1 MFLENEFYLMNKD
14 DKLLNFTC
22 DDSPLGVS
30 FEEKESYSEIRPYGY
45 EGIGQWISQRQAPKH
60 RQYIADLLRM
70 CGCYN
75 LDGFIR
81 VTHALSLN
89 DTFWIK
95 PISSKLQWNDVSLYK
110 NQFDETIAKI
120 AFEGGLYGK
129 EFTTTSPEFG
139 TSGSFAKCWVKDK
152 DGIYLLKRGSEGAR
166 NAGLEPYS
174 EMYASQIANII
185 CRDSVCY
192 TVEKYHNKLASKCK
206 LFTSEQ
212 EGYVPITKFFDK
224 LVSVKDILN
233 TFMKYDSEEDFR
245 RMIIL
250 DALILNT
257 DRHMG
262 NYGFIVDN
270 DTMKIKRMAPMFDH
284 NQSLLPYAEKDDF
297 ENLDMYLASRPTQI
311 GDDFNEIAHAL
322 LTDDIKADLKNLR
335 GFQFEQ
341 NGEYNLPQ
349 QRLECLN
356 KVLDRQ
362 IDGILEC
369 KRLYIPSA
377 EYTNKKTQE
386 KLVSINEDRES
397 IEETAY
403 LTSIPGMDELII
415 EGGNTDIS
423 ECLDELKVEW

>member
-14 DKLLNFTC
+14 NKLLNFTC
-22 DDSPLGVS
+22 DNSPLGVN

-95 PISSKLQWNDVSLYK
+95 PVSSQLQWENVSLYQK
-110 NQFDETIAKI
+110 QFDETIAKI

-139 TSGSFAKCWVKDK
+139 TSGSFAKCWVKEE

-185 CRDSVCY
+185 CRDSVIY
-192 TVEKYHNKLASKCK
+192 TVEKYHDKLASKCK
-206 LFTSEQ
+206 LFTSER

-224 LVSVKDILN
+224 IVSVKDILEK
-233 TFMKYDSEEDFR
+233 FQEYYCEEDFR
-245 RMIIL
+245 RMIVL

-262 NYGFIVDN
+262 NYGFIVN
-270 DTMKIKRMAPMFDH
+270 NETMQVKRMAPMFDH
-284 NQSLLPYAEKDDF
+284 NQSLLPYAEKEDF
-297 ENLDMYLASRPTQI
+297 KNLDIYLASRPTQI
-311 GDDFNEIAHAL
+311 GEDFNEVAHAL
-322 LTDDIKADLKNLR
+322 LTPDIQSDLRNLK
-335 GFQFEQ
+335 GFEFEQ
-341 NGEYNLPQ
+341 NGEYNLSE
-349 QRLECLN
+349 QRLKELN
-356 KVLDRQ
+356 RLIDRQ
-362 IDGILEC
+362 IDGILES
-369 KRLYIPSA
+369 KRLYIPSN
-377 EYTNKKTQE
+377 EYTNN
-386 KLVSINEDRES
+386 LYES
-397 IEETAY
+397 EQY
-403 LTSIPGMDELII
+403 
-415 EGGNTDIS
+415 NNDIS
-423 ECLDELKVEW
+423 LESDEIDEDLEI